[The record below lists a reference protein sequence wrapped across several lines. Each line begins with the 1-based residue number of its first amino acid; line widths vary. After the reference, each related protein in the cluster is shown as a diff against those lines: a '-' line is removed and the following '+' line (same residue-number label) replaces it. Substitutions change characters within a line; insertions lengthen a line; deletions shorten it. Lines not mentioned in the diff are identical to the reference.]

1 MTLPNGHPAENAD
14 ACRAAVG
21 IDDRPAVPGDV
32 GDATEPTNAIA
43 SELDATHDAG
53 PVDGW
58 AAVIEERYRIMLTG
72 ILAGASTAEQRIVST
87 GLRLL
92 ADVAGEG
99 WSEAM
104 GDTKHEDAGLDS
116 GPQSDRV
123 NDQAT
128 DPLTDAVEATVLAS
142 RALLGMVARS
152 VSSALEL
159 VTLPQ
164 FRIMVVLATEGPLRV
179 TTLAQR
185 MGAVTST
192 FSRTLDR
199 MVAGGWLV
207 RAENPD
213 SRREVLVRLSDQG
226 RRLVEDVTERRR
238 VEIRAAL
245 ERLAPEQRATISAA
259 LATFSDAAGEP
270 SADDLLILG
279 LGGL

>member
-14 ACRAAVG
+14 
-21 IDDRPAVPGDV
+21 RPTVYSDV
-32 GDATEPTNAIA
+32 GADTEPTNAVA
-43 SELDATHDAG
+43 SEPDATRNTE

-104 GDTKHEDAGLDS
+104 GDTKHEDAGLGS

-245 ERLAPEQRATISAA
+245 ERLAPEQRAAISAA
-259 LATFSDAAGEP
+259 LGTFSDAAGEP